1 MGLDP
6 EFLKTSRTGKTISK
20 QLKDNSGKLAK
31 SGLLALF
38 IHGAIEDVLWTL
50 CTADLCWWLEDLG
63 CTQDTLRYIA
73 ENDVNGEML
82 FSSNQKDLYEGE
94 ICSDDL
100 QKIYSAVPS
109 GESTGTVPQ
118 AVHSR
123 PKSNPATS
131 ESSGSGCGSNE
142 GSGSGYS
149 RGSSSSNSDGS
160 ALSVSDEF
168 LGGYGTEI
176 RELLPLIDNEKVNS
190 ELPEIEMALSEC
202 DAFVQS
208 EVLKNPSMLK
218 FIADTKLTKNEVY
231 LLSLLRGNCV
241 VLDSAQKKM
250 SFRDYITSKENDIF
264 VNIHLKQALIQF
276 RFSNRNKMQILDS

>member
-6 EFLKTSRTGKTISK
+6 EFLKTSRTGKAISK

-38 IHGAIEDVLWTL
+38 NHGEIEDVLWTL
-50 CTADLCWWLEDLG
+50 CTADLCCWLEDLG
-63 CTQDTLRYIA
+63 CTQDTLRFIA
-73 ENDVNGEML
+73 ENDINGEML
-82 FSSNQKDLYEGE
+82 FSTNQKDLYEGE

-109 GESTGTVPQ
+109 GESTGTALK

-142 GSGSGYS
+142 GSGGGYS
-149 RGSSSSNSDGS
+149 RGSSSSNSEGS
-160 ALSVSDEF
+160 ALGAPDEF

-176 RELLPLIDNEKVNS
+176 RELLLPLVGDEKVNS
-190 ELPEIEMALSEC
+190 ELSEIEMALSEC
-202 DAFVQS
+202 DEFVQG

-241 VLDSAQKKM
+241 VLVSDQNKM
-250 SFRDYITSKENDIF
+250 SFRDYIMSKENDIF
-264 VNIHLKQALIQF
+264 VNIHF
-276 RFSNRNKMQILDS
+276 